1 MGRFEMGKEKGE
13 MILLYN
19 NFLDHLNRATCILQ
33 QATLAVVHCGCFYKR
48 GQNYSYGSGL

>member
-19 NFLDHLNRATCILQ
+19 NFLGHLNRATCILQ
-33 QATLAVVHCGCFYKR
+33 QATLAVVHCGCFYKH